1 MKNIR
6 VLSSSFLILCLSFLS
21 FITSSCQSDYVV
33 SQYYSREEE
42 YANFNK
48 SCKNKSLKIILNN
61 DSTFFAPDG
70 ARISNDTL
78 ILLTKDQ
85 NVIAG
90 YIQISNVKEVSYN
103 KRWLGVPFGILTGG
117 VLGSLA
123 GAVGIIPVYESH
135 PNMNGGQTQTI
146 ETGGAMVYGCLA
158 GIGIGG
164 IIGWLIGYNYIY
176 YFNQ

>member
-1 MKNIR
+1 MNNIR
-6 VLSSSFLILCLSFLS
+6 VLSSSILIALVSVSS
-21 FITSSCQSDYVV
+21 FINLGCQANYIV

-42 YANFNK
+42 YADFNK
-48 SCKNKSLKIILNN
+48 SCNDKPLKIILNN
-61 DSTFFAPDG
+61 DSTIFAPNG

-78 ILLTKDQ
+78 ILLNKNQD
-85 NVIAG
+85 VISVNFP
-90 YIQISNVKEVSYN
+90 INKVKEARYN
-103 KRWLGVPFGILTGG
+103 KRWLGIPFGILTGG
-117 VLGSLA
+117 AVGTLA
-123 GAVGIIPVYESH
+123 GAVGLIPVYESH

-146 ETGGAMVYGCLA
+146 ETGGAMVYGCIA